1 MQILPKRESTISLL
15 FIAFVVL
22 AIGVS
27 TANGAPGDLFA
38 SEPYGNNT
46 IDKFAPDGTRSIFA
60 TGLNVDGPN
69 GLAFDSAGYLFTA
82 DYGSGSG
89 DGTIY
94 KFAPDGTRSIFATG
108 LYAPGGLA
116 FDSAGN
122 LFVGDAISNAIYK
135 FAPDAT
141 RSTFAT
147 GLNGPIGLVF
157 DSEGNLFE
165 ADHLS
170 GTIYKFAPDGTRS
183 TFATGLN
190 WPLGLVFDSAGNL
203 FEADSDSGT
212 IYKFASDGT
221 RSTFATG
228 LNWPYG
234 LAFDSAGNLFEA
246 DMDSLTI
253 YKFAPDGT
261 RSTFASRLNG
271 PTFLAIQ
278 PAATPSYAAQIQPPI
293 NADGI
298 SIFRAARGIVP
309 IKFVLTRGGVATC
322 DLPPATIAV
331 TRTGG
336 GVTGEVNESIYSGNA
351 DTGSNFRI
359 DNCQYVY
366 NLNSR
371 ALGVG
376 TYRVDI
382 LINSDVV
389 GSAAFELN

>member
-122 LFVGDAISNAIYK
+122 LFVGD
-135 FAPDAT
+135 D
-141 RSTFAT
+141 
-147 GLNGPIGLVF
+147 
-157 DSEGNLFE
+157 
-165 ADHLS
+165 LS

-183 TFATGLN
+183 TFPTGLN
-190 WPLGLVFDSAGNL
+190 WPLGLV
-203 FEADSDSGT
+203 
-212 IYKFASDGT
+212 
-221 RSTFATG
+221 
-228 LNWPYG
+228 
-234 LAFDSAGNLFEA
+234 FDSAGNLFEA

-309 IKFVLTRGGVATC
+309 IKFVLTRGGVA
-322 DLPPATIAV
+322 
-331 TRTGG
+331 
-336 GVTGEVNESIYSGNA
+336 
-351 DTGSNFRI
+351 
-359 DNCQYVY
+359 
-366 NLNSR
+366 
-371 ALGVG
+371 
-376 TYRVDI
+376 
-382 LINSDVV
+382 
-389 GSAAFELN
+389 

>member
-190 WPLGLVFDSAGNL
+190 WP
-203 FEADSDSGT
+203 
-212 IYKFASDGT
+212 
-221 RSTFATG
+221 
-228 LNWPYG
+228 YG

-331 TRTGG
+331 SRTGG